1 MTSTECDRGHVP
13 CQCCSSPATSNNRIV
28 TEKTRPAGTA
38 DVRGPIASCTP
49 LRPPDGEGRT
59 EPLERLLRVPG
70 GPALQGHDAAVAEA
84 VQCGGDGRVV
94 DLATP
99 GLATAGYVGDLDL
112 ADQRQRPLDQGNQ
125 VPLADLGVVEVQVEP
140 QVRVPHGLDQG
151 DRVGRAG
158 ER

>member
-1 MTSTECDRGHVP
+1 MSMLLLPGHLEQRDRYGKDASRQTPRTSEER
-13 CQCCSSPATSNNRIV
+13 S
-28 TEKTRPAGTA
+28 
-38 DVRGPIASCTP
+38 ASCTP
-49 LRPPDGEGRT
+49 LRPSDVEGRA

-94 DLATP
+94 DLAAP

-140 QVRVPHGLDQG
+140 
-151 DRVGRAG
+151 
-158 ER
+158 